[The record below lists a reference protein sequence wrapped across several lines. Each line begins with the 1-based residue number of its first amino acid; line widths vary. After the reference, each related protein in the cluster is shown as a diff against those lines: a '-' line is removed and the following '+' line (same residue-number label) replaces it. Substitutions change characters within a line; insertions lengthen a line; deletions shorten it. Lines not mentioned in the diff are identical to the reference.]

1 MRRGGAAGRRGPGAP
16 AASAVGWGLGASLV
30 LGAFAGPAAG
40 YSFRDPDY
48 RIVRAEAA
56 PRWPADSRNLRFR
69 LLDNEHG
76 VGFPVR
82 GDWREAAEAAISRW
96 NAVSTAEIR
105 LALEDETAPRDWGSV
120 TDGVNTIGFSGFPPL
135 VSSTWPFAINSARIE
150 DGVITACDIE
160 LNPEFAQILD
170 EGQEV
175 GAAWVET
182 QILHQLGHCLG
193 LGHTEAA
200 LRHRRFLP
208 EIESDDGSPLPAAV
222 AGPVMAYAPVV
233 NRLSPDDIAGV
244 SALYPT
250 PGFSTGYGSVRGELE
265 FSYGDPPAHLY
276 VRTILPGEPD
286 GEGAR
291 EGAREGPGAFADAE
305 GRFLI
310 EGVPPGPAL
319 LVIHP
324 ILIRW
329 AHEFRSSRHGLDQ
342 WRFLSVRA
350 GEVTESIGP
359 PVAARSRRPPDEPR

>member
-16 AASAVGWGLGASLV
+16 AASALGWGLGASLA

-82 GDWREAAEAAISRW
+82 GDWREAAEAAISKW
-96 NAVSTAEIR
+96 NAVSTSSIR
-105 LALEDETAPRDWGSV
+105 LALDDETAPRDWGSV
-120 TDGVNTIGFSGFPPL
+120 ADGVNTIGFSGFPPL

-160 LNPEFAQILD
+160 LNPAYAQILD
-170 EGQEV
+170 EGREV
-175 GAAWVET
+175 GAAWVEI

-200 LRHRRFLP
+200 LRYYRFLP
-208 EIESDDGSPLPAAV
+208 EIESDGESPPPAPV
-222 AGPVMAYAPVV
+222 AGPVMAYAPVT

-244 SALYPT
+244 SALYPA
-250 PGFSTGYGSVRGELE
+250 PGFSAGYGSVRGELGN
-265 FSYGDPPAHLY
+265 SYGDPASHFY
-276 VRTILPGEPD
+276 VRTILPGEP
-286 GEGAR
+286 GRG
-291 EGAREGPGAFADAE
+291 GAREGPGAFADAE

-310 EGVPPGPAL
+310 EGVPPGPTL

-329 AHEFRSSRHGLDQ
+329 AHEFRSVGFGLDQ
-342 WRFLSVRA
+342 WRFLPVRA
-350 GEVTESIGP
+350 GEVTESAGP
-359 PVAARSRRPPDEPR
+359 PVLARSRRPPDDP

>member
-1 MRRGGAAGRRGPGAP
+1 MRRCGGAGAQGFGGLLPVRAGC
-16 AASAVGWGLGASLV
+16 V
-30 LGAFAGPAAG
+30 LALSVVAGPATG

-76 VGFPVR
+76 VDFPVR

-96 NAVSTAEIR
+96 NAVSTSEIR

-160 LNPEFAQILD
+160 LNPEYAQILD

-200 LRHRRFLP
+200 LRYRRFLP
-208 EIESDDGSPLPAAV
+208 EIESDDGSPPPAAV

-265 FSYGDPPAHLY
+265 FSYGDPPAHFY
-276 VRTILPGEPD
+276 VRTILPGEP
-286 GEGAR
+286 ES

-310 EGVPPGPAL
+310 EGVPPGPTL

-329 AHEFRSSRHGLDQ
+329 AHEFRSSGYGLDQ

-350 GEVTESIGP
+350 GEVTESTGP
-359 PVAARSRRPPDEPR
+359 PLAARSRRPPDESR